1 MADRQTLPVLPLRGT
16 VVFPGLTV
24 PIAAG
29 RPGTLRAI
37 EAALKADGLL
47 FAVAQ
52 RDDHAEPTPDQFYP
66 MGVVVRVGQIQRSLG
81 GLQLLIQ
88 GERRANPV
96 RYVAGD
102 GFPKAEVV
110 TVASM
115 PALDEKDPAFAAMFR
130 EIRERAMELGERRG
144 LPEEVLHNVLESV
157 DDPGQFADLVAG
169 YIDLPVA
176 EKQVLLETV

>member
-1 MADRQTLPVLPLRGT
+1 MADRQTIPVLPLRGT

-37 EAALKADGLL
+37 ETAMKGNGLL

-52 RDDHAEPTPDQFYP
+52 RDDAEEPTPDQLYS
-66 MGVVVRVGQIQRSLG
+66 MGVIVRVGQIQRSLG

-88 GERRANPV
+88 GERRAHAV
-96 RYVAGD
+96 HYLAGD
-102 GFPKAEVV
+102 GFHQADVV
-110 TVASM
+110 SVASM
-115 PALDEKDPAFAAMFR
+115 PPLDEKDSAFAAMYR

-144 LPEEVLHNVLESV
+144 LPEEVLHNVL
-157 DDPGQFADLVAG
+157 DPVTDPLEPARDLLRRPIG
-169 YIDLPVA
+169 L
-176 EKQVLLETV
+176 ELLRHTGA